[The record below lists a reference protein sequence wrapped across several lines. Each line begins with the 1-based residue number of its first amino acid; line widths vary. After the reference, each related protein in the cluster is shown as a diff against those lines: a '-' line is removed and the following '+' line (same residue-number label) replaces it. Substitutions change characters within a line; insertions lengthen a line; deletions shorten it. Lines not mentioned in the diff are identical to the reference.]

1 MNQKAIL
8 ANAYNELGKELS
20 SSKIRVVGN
29 YTLGKVIGE
38 GAYGKVRMGTH
49 RLTSVRVAIKQIPKA
64 MSASLTREIHH
75 HRQLHHPHVTQMYE
89 VIATESSIWIVT
101 ELCCG
106 GELFDY
112 LVEKGRLSEDETKV
126 IFGQL
131 CLAVGYLHDKGIVH
145 RDLKLENVLLDERCR
160 VKLGDF
166 GFTREF
172 ERGALMETFCG
183 TTGYASPEMLEG
195 RKYLG
200 PEVDIW
206 SLGIILYCLL
216 TGTLPFDD
224 DDENLM
230 RQKIIVGEFEDPE
243 WLSIEARDLIKN
255 ILQQDPT
262 KRLGIAQ
269 ILAHAWFTAPTSTF
283 ADESSTSAS
292 HSAASE
298 STSESNLFGD
308 VYSSTPTTPDEPDFK
323 GDVLS
328 SGLEKARGIPRTPSE
343 LTIRKTD
350 LETLHSKLS
359 SGATQ
364 PAVPEED
371 ENAGNASGSG
381 STSSPP
387 QRMPSN
393 LSISSKGPPT
403 VLRTPARTKRRSV
416 SSIPSS
422 DPASSLGLEE
432 ALAEEDGEET
442 EILTPDVPASLPSA
456 QPGSNN
462 TTFSFASL
470 LSAPAP
476 VIFSTPVERELLNSL
491 SALGFDIAQ
500 IVHSVLTDACD
511 ASGAVWWMV
520 RRGREKRVLE
530 GDEIVMSPAAI
541 DESAATGRAKGKRK
555 ATEKDGGYITA
566 NDIPGLANINERH
579 VAVGVQTDPAYAHS
593 QLVIQPRGTMGAL
606 PQLSFV
612 PPTPTFPSSS
622 TSATAS
628 SGVTAMRPLT
638 PPPGT
643 PSILSRS
650 PMLSPAPSTLT
661 MGESSGTSAR
671 SHPSTPA
678 GSVKDGGREGK
689 AGRKGRSGSVSIMQR
704 ATTALEAA
712 GLVRKKSSEAFK
724 EEREQKE
731 REKEH
736 KEKEKEKTSRDVERK
751 GSAGTTEETRSSHG
765 SMGPATASKL
775 TKSPPLRPS
784 KDHNPPSTP
793 PPPSSDD
800 LHHPQPVMGSP
811 WVITGSRDSL
821 SQQQS
826 SHHGHG
832 PTTPAN
838 SPGVDV
844 RASVSTPNFGN
855 GHGDEHTAGG
865 SNSTGKAAGSHRNR
879 ANLLTAFRLWFNE
892 DRKGKRKQNAGA
904 GAAAERGAP
913 AGGATHPP
921 YNRNSSAPQA
931 YPTTLVKRRTSGS
944 GGAKFGRG
952 HRQRPSASSRRSSSV
967 NSRRSSIT
975 SVQMVVLDSP
985 QVPGRRSFGSHT
997 PNSDRGSRPSS
1008 IRSFSMQRHRKS
1020 PSASSAGSA
1029 NFRTTSPIHKYHRR
1043 TGSGGSTRV
1052 VRHIQTTTTT
1062 TTGRPP
1068 HHRSNSGASS
1078 THSPASSRP
1087 TSFYEQPGLQRS
1099 VSDVEN
1105 FRTGSPFKS
1114 NSRPSSRARNSSGD
1128 ESSRRGYT
1136 TTTTS
1141 TTFIAQKRSGAFTSP
1156 SFNGSIGRSSWKKSW
1171 GLEPPGWQSRT
1182 AHLPIEVLAMSPVS
1196 DVTTIRDVFS
1206 GGGRHGL
1213 GLGAVGVGSAG
1224 DESDWVDE
1232 DDDIPALA
1240 GGLGQTATSMSGSGS
1255 SSSHPSALET
1265 VTLSPAPRGHRPS
1278 KRTTNRSGG
1287 SGSASSSG
1295 GGAGG
1300 ARQNSKGGQSPSI
1313 SSTPLPVENAM
1324 YESVSSTGR
1333 RQLPAGRSGP
1343 AFRQPIQEEDEGE
1356 EE

>member
-1 MNQKAIL
+1 MSTHKHSGSVTLMNQKAIL

-20 SSKIRVVGN
+20 SNKIRVVGN

-183 TTGYASPEMLEG
+183 TTGYASPEMLQG

-269 ILAHAWFTAPTSTF
+269 ILAHAWFTIPTGTF
-283 ADESSTSAS
+283 ADESSTSTS

-298 STSESNLFGD
+298 TTSESNLFGD

-323 GDVLS
+323 GDALS
-328 SGLEKARGIPRTPSE
+328 SGVEKARGIPRTPSE
-343 LTIRKTD
+343 LTIRKMD

-364 PAVPEED
+364 PAVLEED
-371 ENAGNASGSG
+371 ESAGNASGSG
-381 STSSPP
+381 STSSAP
-387 QRMPSN
+387 QRMSSN

-422 DPASSLGLEE
+422 DPSSLGLDE
-432 ALAEEDGEET
+432 ALTEEDGEET
-442 EILTPDVPASLPSA
+442 EILTPDVPASLPST
-456 QPGSNN
+456 QPGGNN
-462 TTFSFASL
+462 TTSSFASL

-476 VIFSTPVERELLNSL
+476 VIFSTPLERELLNSL

-520 RRGREKRVLE
+520 RRGRERRVLE
-530 GDEIVMSPAAI
+530 GVNGEGIVMSPAAI
-541 DESAATGRAKGKRK
+541 DEPVATGKGKEKEREKGKGK
-555 ATEKDGGYITA
+555 ATEKDSGYITA
-566 NDIPGLANINERH
+566 NDLPGLAKINERH
-579 VAVGVQTDPAYAHS
+579 ATVGVQTDPAYAHS
-593 QLVIQPRGTMGAL
+593 QLVIQPQPRGTMGVL

-622 TSATAS
+622 TSATTPS
-628 SGVTAMRPLT
+628 SGVPAMRSLT

-643 PSILSRS
+643 PSIL
-650 PMLSPAPSTLT
+650 
-661 MGESSGTSAR
+661 AR

-689 AGRKGRSGSVSIMQR
+689 TGRKGRSGSVSIMQR

-736 KEKEKEKTSRDVERK
+736 KEKEKEKTSREVERK
-751 GSAGTTEETRSSHG
+751 GSTGTEETRSSHG
-765 SMGPATASKL
+765 SSGPATASKL

-800 LHHPQPVMGSP
+800 LHHPHPVMGSP
-811 WVITGSRDSL
+811 WVLTGSRDSL
-821 SQQQS
+821 AQQQY

-832 PTTPAN
+832 APTPAN

-844 RASVSTPNFGN
+844 RASMSTPNFGN
-855 GHGDEHTAGG
+855 GHGGDEHTAGG

-879 ANLLTAFRLWFNE
+879 ANLLTAFRLWFND
-892 DRKGKRKQNAGA
+892 DRKGKRKQNAGV
-904 GAAAERGAP
+904 GAAAERGPGSGGAP
-913 AGGATHPP
+913 AGGATHPS
-921 YNRNSSAPQA
+921 YNRNSSAPQP
-931 YPTTLVKRRTSGS
+931 YPSTS
-944 GGAKFGRG
+944 G

-1020 PSASSAGSA
+1020 PSASSAGSV
-1029 NFRTTSPIHKYHRR
+1029 NLRTTSPIQKYHRR
-1043 TGSGGSTRV
+1043 NGSGGSTRV

-1062 TTGRPP
+1062 TTTAGAPGGGRPP

-1078 THSPASSRP
+1078 TYSPTSSRP

-1099 VSDVEN
+1099 VSDVEG

-1213 GLGAVGVGSAG
+1213 GLGAVGVGSGG

-1232 DDDIPALA
+1232 DDDVPAFA
-1240 GGLGQTATSMSGSGS
+1240 GGLGQMATSMSGS
-1255 SSSHPSALET
+1255 SSSHHPPALET
-1265 VTLSPAPRGHRPS
+1265 VTLSPAPRGHRPN

-1287 SGSASSSG
+1287 SGSASSSSG
-1295 GGAGG
+1295 GPGG

-1313 SSTPLPVENAM
+1313 SSTPLPVENAL

-1343 AFRQPIQEEDEGE
+1343 AFRQAIQEEDEGE